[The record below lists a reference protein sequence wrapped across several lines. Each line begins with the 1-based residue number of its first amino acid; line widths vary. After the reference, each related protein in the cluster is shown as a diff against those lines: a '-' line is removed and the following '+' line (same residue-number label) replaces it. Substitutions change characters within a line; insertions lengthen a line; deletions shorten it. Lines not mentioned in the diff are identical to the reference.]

1 MWSLQLELLSW
12 AETLF
17 GIRDPSRILCQPCFH
32 NSERPEIRF
41 TLDDSGA
48 FAVLG
53 CDAKRDWSYA
63 VYQLAHETVHLLN
76 PVKLGQAN
84 YLEEGVAVAM
94 SLHVSRIYGFSF
106 LAPSSSKYG
115 KALKLVNKLPEGAI
129 LSARRIRREVGRF
142 SAVSTEDLLKLYPPP
157 ALDPAIANALTT
169 SFDG

>member
-1 MWSLQLELLSW
+1 MLTLPDTEPQCDKVTMWSLQLELLTW
-12 AETLF
+12 AEALF

-32 NSERPEIRF
+32 NSERPEIQF

-84 YLEEGVAVAM
+84 
-94 SLHVSRIYGFSF
+94 F

-115 KALKLVNKLPEGAI
+115 KALKLVDKLPEGAI

-142 SAVSTEDLLKLYPPP
+142 SAVSPEDLLKIYPPP

-169 SFDG
+169 SFYG